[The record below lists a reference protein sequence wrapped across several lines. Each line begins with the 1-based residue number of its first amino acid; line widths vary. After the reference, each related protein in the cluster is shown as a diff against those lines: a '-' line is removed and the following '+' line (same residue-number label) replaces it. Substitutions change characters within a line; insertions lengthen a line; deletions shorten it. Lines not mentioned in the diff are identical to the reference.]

1 MGGRKVQILYLKQ
14 VILEDLHTLMMVVDA
29 VNVKR
34 SLELANDINITV
46 LDVWHLSV
54 TNTDALHIVTSQA
67 AKYLVIASVIAVC

>member
-54 TNTDALHIVTSQA
+54 TNTDAPHIVTSQA

>member
-34 SLELANDINITV
+34 SLELANDTNIIV
-46 LDVWHLSV
+46 LDAWHLSV
-54 TNTDALHIVTSQA
+54 TNTDAPHIVTLQA

>member
-1 MGGRKVQILYLKQ
+1 MEGRKGQILHLKQ
-14 VILEDLHTLMMVVDA
+14 VILEDLHTLMTVVDA

-46 LDVWHLSV
+46 LDAWHLFV
-54 TNTDALHIVTSQA
+54 TNTDAPHIVTLQA